1 MNPETFTHLA
11 EQIAGKYWKTRL
23 PDKIGRCRTQV
34 YEYANG
40 LRPVPK
46 PVQLLMKQLA
56 KH

>member
-1 MNPETFTHLA
+1 MMDNTEFTHLA
-11 EQIAGKYWKTRL
+11 HKIAGKYWRTRL

-34 YEYANG
+34 YEYAKG

-56 KH
+56 K